1 MIHRF
6 IFPRGRHLGRW
17 LSIVLVAG
25 LCTVP
30 MLSMGKN
37 HFWRDKGAYLFTYFT
52 DATHSLFMGIS
63 YDGYTF
69 TAIND
74 GQPVIAGDT
83 VAEQH
88 GIRDPHIYRAP
99 NGWFYMAMTDLHIY
113 AQKLGLRSTLWERP
127 EKYGWGNNRGLVLMR
142 SKDLIHW
149 THTEIRFDKAFPDE
163 LKDICCVWAP
173 ETIWDPETNQL
184 MLYFTMRKNPDDICH
199 LYYAY
204 VNENFTK
211 LLSKPVLLFK
221 FNDPKVPTIDA
232 DICPMPDGRYFMTY
246 VAQENPAGIR
256 YAISNHINRGYV
268 TTAPQIDSEKG
279 GCEAPQTWKRI
290 GQNKWVTMYDIYS
303 IQPHNFGFVET
314 SDFKTF
320 KPLGRFNEGVMKATN
335 FVSPKHGSVIRISR
349 KEAQRLV
356 NYWQNH

>member
-1 MIHRF
+1 MA
-6 IFPRGRHLGRW
+6 L
-17 LSIVLVAG
+17 VLMMATCSLMSAG
-25 LCTVP
+25 NVP
-30 MLSMGKN
+30 SEKKM
-37 HFWRDKGAYLFTYFT
+37 GAYLFTYFT

-63 YDGYTF
+63 YDGYSF
-69 TAIND
+69 TAVN
-74 GQPVIAGDT
+74 GGKPVIAGDS

-99 NGWFYMAMTDLHIY
+99 NGYFYMVMTDLHIY

-149 THTEIRFDKAFPDE
+149 THTEIRFDKVFPDE
-163 LKDICCVWAP
+163 LRDICCVWAP
-173 ETIWDPETNQL
+173 ETIWDPNAKRL
-184 MLYFTMRKNPDDICH
+184 MLYFTMRKNPNDICH

-204 VNENFTK
+204 VNEKFTK
-211 LLSKPVLLFK
+211 LTSRPKLLFQ
-221 FNDPKVPTIDA
+221 FDNPQVPTIDA

-256 YAISNHINRGYV
+256 YAISKHINYGYV
-268 TTAPQIDSEKG
+268 TTAPQIDTEKG

-290 GQNKWVTMYDIYS
+290 GENKWVTMYDIYS
-303 IQPHNFGFVET
+303 IHPQNFGFIET
-314 SDFKTF
+314 SDFKHF

-335 FVSPKHGSVIRISR
+335 FISPKHGSVIQITKR
-349 KEAQRLV
+349 EAQRLIR
-356 NYWQNH
+356 YWQLH